1 MAAPA
6 QNVWAAKA
14 AEREREKQEA
24 RNSDP
29 KGMQRHENQAKGR
42 HDGMDKSDK
51 KNAGSDAITTIKL
64 KVRQDCAGFVV
75 GPKGRVI
82 NEIAQQTETTIFSP
96 RKGEEPIFVISG
108 AKVLVNAASA
118 LIRAKEHEALEREA
132 KDHKDSTRTSV
143 VVVPESLVGFVMGS
157 QHVVIDTIAYQSRT
171 QIKCPIKGGKPEFE
185 VTGTPICI
193 EAAKACIEAKVYQ
206 ASIVPWQESVENVT
220 INLSVPAD
228 RVGLVVGPSGSVI
241 QGIALQTCT
250 TIVSPKRGQDPIFVI
265 TGPQHCV
272 FLAQTAI
279 EQIVQATGKHGHKDK
294 PGFRK
299 GKRGNSRYPA
309 VDAVNRPIVV
319 DGCKRG
325 AP

>member
-6 QNVWAAKA
+6 PNVWAAKA

-24 RNSDP
+24 RNSEP
-29 KGMQRHENQAKGR
+29 KGMQRHENQAKAR
-42 HDGMDKSDK
+42 HDGVDRSDK
-51 KNAGSDAITTIKL
+51 KNAGSAGGNEAITTIKL

-132 KDHKDSTRTSV
+132 KDHKDATRTSV

-206 ASIVPWQESVENVT
+206 VSDVCGMILISSQDTDFISS
-220 INLSVPAD
+220 L
-228 RVGLVVGPSGSVI
+228 RL
-241 QGIALQTCT
+241 AL
-250 TIVSPKRGQDPIFVI
+250 F
-265 TGPQHCV
+265 H
-272 FLAQTAI
+272 
-279 EQIVQATGKHGHKDK
+279 GK
-294 PGFRK
+294 
-299 GKRGNSRYPA
+299 SQ
-309 VDAVNRPIVV
+309 
-319 DGCKRG
+319 
-325 AP
+325 